1 MASSRDRAADGHRR
15 GKTFLPALAY
25 RQYRLLWLSGLSAW
39 VGRWIEMVVSAWLVL
54 ELTDSP
60 FLVGLLGTCRFAS
73 TLLGP
78 FCGTVCDRIDRRL
91 ILISVQVAY
100 GCSALFMLALFAA
113 DCMAVWH
120 LFVFTTIGGICFTF
134 DFAARYS
141 VAAGVV
147 REPHIISSISL
158 LQVANG
164 VTSVAGPL
172 IGGSLLEVIGAS
184 GCFTLIAAGFALS
197 TLALLPL
204 KTPLRPA
211 GNGRCSLWQELL
223 SGLRYIRDDRVLSS
237 LLVIAALVN
246 LFIYPY
252 VYTLMPIFARD
263 VLGTGS
269 SGFGQLLASVGMG
282 AVLGSLAVGFSPR
295 FATRGTALIGSLLA
309 WPAILLALSFSRS
322 FGLTMGLLILA
333 GLAQGISMALLQA
346 LLLMRSSDEM
356 RGRVSGARAFAIST
370 LSLGTFLSGYEA
382 SLWGV
387 PLVLVVNSSV
397 FIVITAGMLLRVPEL
412 ARGR

>member
-1 MASSRDRAADGHRR
+1 MAPSIDRAAAVPRR
-15 GKTFLPALAY
+15 WMAFLPAFSY

-39 VGRWIEMVVSAWLVL
+39 VGRWIEMVVSAWLIL

-78 FCGTVCDRIDRRL
+78 FCGTVCDRINQRL
-91 ILISVQVAY
+91 VLIAVQVVY
-100 GCSALFMLALFAA
+100 GSSALCMLALFAA
-113 DCMAVWH
+113 GRMAAWH

-141 VAAGVV
+141 IAAGVV
-147 REPHIISSISL
+147 RESHIISSISL
-158 LQVANG
+158 LQVVNG
-164 VTSVAGPL
+164 ITSVAGPL

-184 GCFTLIAAGFALS
+184 GCFTLIAVGFALS

-204 KTPLRPA
+204 ETALPPA
-211 GNGRCSLWQELL
+211 ENGRCSLWQELI

-237 LLVIAALVN
+237 LLLIAALVN

-263 VLGTGS
+263 VLGTGAN
-269 SGFGQLLASVGMG
+269 GFGQLLASVGTG
-282 AVLGSLAVGFSPR
+282 TVLGSLAAGFSPR
-295 FATRGTALIGSLLA
+295 FATRGTAMIGSLLA
-309 WPAILLALSFSRS
+309 WPLILLVLSFSRS

-333 GLAQGISMALLQA
+333 GLAQGVSMALLQA

-382 SLWGV
+382 SIWGV
-387 PLVLVVNSSV
+387 PLVLVINSTV
-397 FIVITAGMLLRVPEL
+397 FIVITALMLLRVPEL

>member
-1 MASSRDRAADGHRR
+1 MPSSGDRAAVGTRR
-15 GKTFLPALAY
+15 WTTFLPAFSY

-39 VGRWIEMVVSAWLVL
+39 VGRWIEMVISAWLVL

-78 FCGTVCDRIDRRL
+78 FCGTVCDRINQRL
-91 ILISVQVAY
+91 VLISVQAVY
-100 GCSALFMLALFAA
+100 GSSALCLLALFAA
-113 DCMAVWH
+113 GRMAAWH

-141 VAAGVV
+141 IAAGIV
-147 REPHIISSISL
+147 REPHIVSSISL

-164 VTSVAGPL
+164 ITSVAGPL
-172 IGGSLLEVIGAS
+172 IGGSLLEVIGAP
-184 GCFTLIAAGFALS
+184 GCFTLIAVGFALS
-197 TLALLPL
+197 TLALVPL
-204 KTPLRPA
+204 KTAPRTA
-211 GNGRCSLWQELL
+211 ANDRCSLWQELL

-237 LLVIAALVN
+237 LLLMAALVN

-282 AVLGSLAVGFSPR
+282 TVLGSLAVGFSPR
-295 FATRGTALIGSLLA
+295 FATRGAALIGSLLA
-309 WPAILLALSFSRS
+309 WPVILLVLSFSRS

-333 GLAQGISMALLQA
+333 GLAQGVSMALVQA
-346 LLLMRSSDEM
+346 LLLLRSTDAM

-387 PLVLVVNSSV
+387 PLVLVINSSV
-397 FIVITAGMLLRVPEL
+397 FIVITALMILRVPEL
-412 ARGR
+412 ARDR